1 MSINKGRSEYY
12 IRKIENSD
20 SIEDIE
26 KINKMIINDLGNN
39 PDTLTLDFYDP
50 LIDLVYKKRSELEKM
65 RK

>member
-50 LIDLVYKKRSELEKM
+50 LIEFVYKKRSELEKM